1 LTLPEAEHGSLDL
14 LLSSTLLQLIKARG
28 LPVEN
33 NSPFKLQIQSHT
45 SRRPAT
51 PIRKSQFEAPL
62 EAAKNK

>member
-1 LTLPEAEHGSLDL
+1 M
-14 LLSSTLLQLIKARG
+14 LQIINARG
-28 LPVEN
+28 FLVEN
-33 NSPFKLQIQSHT
+33 NSPFKLPIQSHT